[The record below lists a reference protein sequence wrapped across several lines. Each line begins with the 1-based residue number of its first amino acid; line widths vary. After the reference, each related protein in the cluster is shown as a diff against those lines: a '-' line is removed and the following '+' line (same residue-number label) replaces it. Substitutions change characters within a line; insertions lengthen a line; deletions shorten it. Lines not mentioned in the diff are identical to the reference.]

1 MSLNSECSDDDLHT
15 ASIIN
20 LTPMLGR
27 AVGEV
32 RGEEVIAE
40 YESVGMAL

>member
-20 LTPMLGR
+20 LTPHMGR
-27 AVGEV
+27 AFGEV
-32 RGEEVIAE
+32 RGEEIIAE
-40 YESVGMAL
+40 EEYVGMAL